1 MQCPS
6 RVNLHTPIQGL
17 FFFPI
22 QLDPQLGF
30 NIIATSFGTRHSGI
44 SGLIWL

>member
-22 QLDPQLGF
+22 QLDPQ
-30 NIIATSFGTRHSGI
+30 TRV
-44 SGLIWL
+44 